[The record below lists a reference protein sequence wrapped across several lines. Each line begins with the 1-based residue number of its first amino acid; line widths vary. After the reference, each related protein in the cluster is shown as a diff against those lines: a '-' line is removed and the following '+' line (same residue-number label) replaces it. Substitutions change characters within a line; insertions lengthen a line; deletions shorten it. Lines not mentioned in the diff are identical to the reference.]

1 MSYATIDDLKL
12 RLSERWE
19 ALYGSGSGEFL
30 EAEAVSDL
38 AAASAEIDGAL
49 GCRYAIPVT
58 SDAVLPLLRVWCIGL
73 AEELAWS
80 RSGRGSLPENLKD
93 RVARIRLQLER
104 IADGSMQLAAAAEN
118 SDRGGAFLVDSA
130 ESVFSRKKL
139 RGFGGA

>member
-38 AAASAEIDGAL
+38 AAASAEMDGAL

-58 SDAVLPLLRVWCIGL
+58 SDAVLPLLRVWCIGV

-104 IADGSMQLAAAAEN
+104 IADGSMQL
-118 SDRGGAFLVDSA
+118 
-130 ESVFSRKKL
+130 L
-139 RGFGGA
+139 RTSHAT